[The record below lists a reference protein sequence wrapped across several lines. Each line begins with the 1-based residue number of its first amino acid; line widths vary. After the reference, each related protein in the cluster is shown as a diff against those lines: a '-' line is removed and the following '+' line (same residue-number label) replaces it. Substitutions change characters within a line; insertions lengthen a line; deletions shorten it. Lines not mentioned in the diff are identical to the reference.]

1 MFAKLASFATIALLA
16 VATPAMAQCDTGSL
30 ECCTQ
35 VQSSGSSPIADLL
48 TLLGIVVEGVDVP
61 VGVGCSP
68 ISVIGVGSAGC
79 SASPVCCE
87 DTSHGAVA
95 IGCVPVG
102 VSL

>member
-1 MFAKLASFATIALLA
+1 MFAKLLLL
-16 VATPAMAQCDTGSL
+16 PSCGRHSRDGCDTGSL
-30 ECCTQ
+30 ECCSQ
-35 VQSSGSSPIADLL
+35 VQNSDSTPIADLL
-48 TLLGIVVEGVDVP
+48 TLLGIVVQGVDVP

-79 SASPVCCE
+79 SASPVYCE